1 MENIFAIIIHMI
13 LFLFLFKVIFEY
25 YIHYSKKY
33 KDFSIIKKVSKIADN
48 NKAIVIL
55 DVIVGSFPFV
65 FFMQFAGLLVFACG
79 MALFGNTDTSNMN
92 ENLIK
97 LFANLNIVAFI
108 IWVCSILITSIYY
121 IIAYA
126 KEMKATKT
134 NES

>member
-33 KDFSIIKKVSKIADN
+33 KDFSIIKKVSKIAGN

-55 DVIVGSFPFV
+55 DVIVESFPIV
-65 FFMQFAGLLVFACG
+65 FFMQFVGLLVFACG
-79 MALFGNTDTSNMN
+79 MALFGNTDTSNIN

-97 LFANLNIVAFI
+97 LFANLNIIAFFFT
-108 IWVCSILITSIYY
+108 CGQ
-121 IIAYA
+121 
-126 KEMKATKT
+126 
-134 NES
+134 